1 MLVASGRRAAS
12 HLSCDLEHSRKR
24 DRRSADGTRIE
35 ALRAPRHGCEKGL
48 EVWSRKG
55 GLCTL
60 PKMLNANSMF
70 FVQFYKTVWDFTVH
84 FKVTLKSAATDAQ
97 ARILAGHEE
106 KSGHSTKSRMGD
118 NPMNTQLCQYRYR
131 TKLPVS

>member
-1 MLVASGRRAAS
+1 VLVASGRRAAS

-70 FVQFYKTVWDFTVH
+70 FCAILQDSVGFH
-84 FKVTLKSAATDAQ
+84 SALQ
-97 ARILAGHEE
+97 
-106 KSGHSTKSRMGD
+106 GD
-118 NPMNTQLCQYRYR
+118 IKKRGN
-131 TKLPVS
+131 